1 MVPKTKTTK
10 NVRKV
15 KRTRILIIDFFVSA
29 GNNYTLEIS
38 TFEYST
44 LWTDAIMTAEFDFIN
59 IT

>member
-15 KRTRILIIDFFVSA
+15 KRTRILIIDLISA
-29 GNNYTLEIS
+29 SNNYTLETS